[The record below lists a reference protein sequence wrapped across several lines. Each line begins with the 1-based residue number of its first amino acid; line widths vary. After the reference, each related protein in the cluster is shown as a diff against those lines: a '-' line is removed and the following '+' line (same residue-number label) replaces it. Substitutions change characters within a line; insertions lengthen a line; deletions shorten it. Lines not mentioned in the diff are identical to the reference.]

1 MKKNYFSPEC
11 EEVMIDLKYSIL
23 TGSSVIPG
31 SKDGDDPE
39 ERDPNPDW

>member
-1 MKKNYFSPEC
+1 
-11 EEVMIDLKYSIL
+11 MIDLKYSIL
-23 TGSSVIPG
+23 TGSVIPG